1 MTAAET
7 TRLIKKEFRA
17 NMNGAASNYMRRG
30 GLNYRV
36 NFGIEL
42 PRLREIASQFEPD
55 YTVAQML
62 WSEDVRESKVV
73 ATMLMP
79 EKSLTPNMCDEW
91 ARQIP
96 NAEIAQMAV
105 MNLFARLPY
114 ARTKAFE
121 WMATAD
127 PLLQL
132 CGFLLATRLHLQG
145 DTLPPCLVDELA
157 KLAETTLPTADLH
170 LRKAIQNALTH
181 VTRREGD

>member
-1 MTAAET
+1 
-7 TRLIKKEFRA
+7 
-17 NMNGAASNYMRRG
+17 MNGAASNYMRRG

-55 YTVAQML
+55 HQVAQML
-62 WSEDVRESKVV
+62 WSENVRESKAI

-79 EKSLTPNMCDEW
+79 EKSFTPNMCDAW
-91 ARQIP
+91 AHEIP
-96 NAEIAQMAV
+96 NAEIAQITV
-105 MNLFARLPY
+105 INLFSRLPY

-121 WMATAD
+121 WMATTD
-127 PLLQL
+127 TLLQL
-132 CGFLLATRLHLQG
+132 CGFLLAARLHLQG
-145 DTLPPCLVDELA
+145 DTLPSCLVGELA